1 MAALEAVSSAVATV
15 AQAIDAV
22 IGDIQVLTSLSK
34 SIKVSCSSIVA
45 GSSVASLVRNSVNC
59 FFFYFNLNFD
69 WNGFSHCNLILLG
82 LNAGSLCD
90 GILVGGDLNVLVLVP
105 GIVIGVEG
113 ARVLLILEGV
123 SLDRVEGLTPA
134 SIFVFSMD

>member
-1 MAALEAVSSAVATV
+1 M
-15 AQAIDAV
+15 
-22 IGDIQVLTSLSK
+22 
-34 SIKVSCSSIVA
+34 
-45 GSSVASLVRNSVNC
+45 NC

-69 WNGFSHCNLILLG
+69 WNGFGHFDLILLG

-90 GILVGGDLNVLVLVP
+90 GILVFGNLNVLVFVP
-105 GIVIGVEG
+105 GVVISVEG

-123 SLDRVEGLTPA
+123 SLDRVVGLTPA

>member
-1 MAALEAVSSAVATV
+1 MAVQAGLEIPRHRCVHPAGAPVDDVV
-15 AQAIDAV
+15 GAQ
-22 IGDIQVLTSLSK
+22 
-34 SIKVSCSSIVA
+34 
-45 GSSVASLVRNSVNC
+45 RE
-59 FFFYFNLNFD
+59 
-69 WNGFSHCNLILLG
+69 
-82 LNAGSLCD
+82 D